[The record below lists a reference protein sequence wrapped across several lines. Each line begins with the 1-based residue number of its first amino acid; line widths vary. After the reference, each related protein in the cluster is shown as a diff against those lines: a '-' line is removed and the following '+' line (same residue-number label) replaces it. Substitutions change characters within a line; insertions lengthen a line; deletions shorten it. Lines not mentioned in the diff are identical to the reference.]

1 MELNKENEI
10 KSKNC
15 DIDKKIVSKKYEPA
29 SRYSFDLINLIGF
42 LKGLTDIDSL
52 KENYGITYEE
62 FLNPTKETLE
72 KVRDYLKNKKIKKR
86 F

>member
-1 MELNKENEI
+1 MKENEI

-15 DIDKKIVSKKYEPA
+15 DIDEKKVSKKYEPA

-42 LKGLTDIDSL
+42 LKGLTDIDNL
-52 KENYGITYEE
+52 KENYGISYEE
-62 FLNPTKETLE
+62 YLNPTKETLE
-72 KVRDYLKNKKIKKR
+72 KVRDHLKKNKDKR

>member
-1 MELNKENEI
+1 MKENEI

-15 DIDKKIVSKKYEPA
+15 DIDEKIVKKKYEPA

-42 LKGLTDIDSL
+42 LKGLTDIDNL
-52 KENYGITYEE
+52 KENYGISYEE
-62 FLNPTKETLE
+62 YLNPTKETLE
-72 KVRDYLKNKKIKKR
+72 KVRDHLKKNKDKR